1 MPPAPKHRAELERL
15 LARGE
20 WVEAKELAAAVL
32 ARNPRDGEAWLA
44 TGRCAIALGRLRVA
58 EDALAKAAAD
68 RALAGDHRV
77 PFFRAVAEH
86 YLGRSSAAIDRLRA
100 LIAAGAPNSVDAHC
114 FLVDILHRTGRREEM
129 RALVAAGG
137 PWLADLRG
145 RVLAARARAADDRA
159 AAAAE
164 LESIAR
170 GAGDP
175 GARRNAGFEA
185 ATLLDALGEYRR
197 AWDLAG
203 FLHQSTTAPFDDYAF
218 REDIALQRQLV
229 GRGKPWFEV
238 RVPPVEGIALVAGMP
253 RSGTTLLE
261 QMLDRHSEVAG
272 IGEYEGIPALG
283 NALQH
288 LGAWP
293 RGIGMLPA
301 EQCAQ
306 LQRLYLN
313 DARTPDVAGK
323 RWLVDKSLHTWRLLP
338 AVAALLPGARIL
350 HMARDPRDT
359 AVSLHLS
366 NFNGRT
372 FAWTRTP
379 ELIRLVME
387 AEREHT
393 LPAMQALG
401 LAHEAIVYEDL
412 VEDPAGHAARVC
424 ALLGVAVEPA
434 MLAPEANTRT
444 VLTLSHEQ
452 VRRPI
457 NKGSIGRWQ
466 NYPWAF
472 DGSWDALVAGH
483 QARRAKM

>member
-1 MPPAPKHRAELERL
+1 
-15 LARGE
+15 
-20 WVEAKELAAAVL
+20 
-32 ARNPRDGEAWLA
+32 
-44 TGRCAIALGRLRVA
+44 
-58 EDALAKAAAD
+58 
-68 RALAGDHRV
+68 
-77 PFFRAVAEH
+77 
-86 YLGRSSAAIDRLRA
+86 
-100 LIAAGAPNSVDAHC
+100 
-114 FLVDILHRTGRREEM
+114 
-129 RALVAAGG
+129 
-137 PWLADLRG
+137 
-145 RVLAARARAADDRA
+145 
-159 AAAAE
+159 
-164 LESIAR
+164 
-170 GAGDP
+170 
-175 GARRNAGFEA
+175 
-185 ATLLDALGEYRR
+185 
-197 AWDLAG
+197 
-203 FLHQSTTAPFDDYAF
+203 
-218 REDIALQRQLV
+218 
-229 GRGKPWFEV
+229 
-238 RVPPVEGIALVAGMP
+238 
-253 RSGTTLLE
+253 
-261 QMLDRHSEVAG
+261 MLDRHSEVAG
-272 IGEYEGIPALG
+272 IGEYEGLPALG

-466 NYPWAF
+466 NYPWVF